1 MALSVIRQL
10 TSLDQKR
17 LNDSAERFANRHGIN
32 LQDPYLQHETS
43 SVKCLEFFIWST
55 YPEQGIKLKK
65 LWQACRCR
73 ALGVEVS
80 SKIQIAYGYVGYSV
94 S

>member
-1 MALSVIRQL
+1 MTLSVIRQF
-10 TSLDQKR
+10 TRLDHER

-32 LQDPYLQHETS
+32 LQHLRIMYEKS
-43 SVKCLEFFIWST
+43 SVELLEFSMLST
-55 YPEQGIKLKK
+55 SEENKRLRK

-73 ALGVEVS
+73 ALGVKVS